1 MVRRVAVETRG
12 ARLDGAIMN
21 YAPSNELGVV
31 LLFAQVAPKYRIRVD
46 KIQAAFPD
54 CLAYRSIGGKEKR
67 IRIEFEYRSKSFKA
81 HRHNPKKCDM
91 IVCWEHDWPNVPDS
105 I

>member
-21 YAPSNELGVV
+21 YAPSN
-31 LLFAQVAPKYRIRVD
+31 
-46 KIQAAFPD
+46 
-54 CLAYRSIGGKEKR
+54 KEKR

-81 HRHNPKKCDM
+81 HRHNSKRCDM
-91 IVCWEHDWPNVPDS
+91 IVCWEHYCPNVPDS
-105 I
+105 IVQSTVTPRHRCRHGHRGCADCFVHVDRRS